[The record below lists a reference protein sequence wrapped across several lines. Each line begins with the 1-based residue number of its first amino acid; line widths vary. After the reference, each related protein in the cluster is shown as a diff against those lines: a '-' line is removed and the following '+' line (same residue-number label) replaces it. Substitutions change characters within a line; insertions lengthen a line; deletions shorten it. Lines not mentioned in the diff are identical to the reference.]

1 MFRGSLRGEAMK
13 ERQKEND
20 VSNLVDVTS
29 PEAVKN
35 EVLSLYEQLYPEFS
49 ASVEAGAVARA
60 FDDFERLFTGHYPGY
75 TYCDTPYHDIQ
86 HTLDMSL
93 ALARLIYGHDHGAKA
108 SDQLGFHRASVGVIC
123 ALFHD
128 AGYIRHN
135 NDSQHRNGAEYTKTH
150 VSRSAGFLGDYLPSV
165 GLGSGAF
172 ISRKIVHFTGYEVSV
187 DRLQLEDKKFQLVGY
202 MLGSADLMAQMAD
215 RCYLEKCRDRLYPE
229 FVLGGIDRIER
240 ADGSSHRIY
249 TSPTNLLQQTPD
261 FYQKSVFP
269 RLEHIFEGVYRYAGD
284 FFSKGN
290 LYMREIDNNVDYLQK
305 VLRTGDF
312 SLLRREPLPNL
323 ATTKAAQTFNE
334 VLEEKLAQ

>member
-1 MFRGSLRGEAMK
+1 MK
-13 ERQKEND
+13 ERQKQND
-20 VSNLVDVTS
+20 VSNTVDVTS
-29 PEAVKN
+29 AEAVKN
-35 EVLSLYEQLYPEFS
+35 EVMSLYSGLYPEFS
-49 ASVEAGAVARA
+49 GSLEASAVAQA
-60 FDDFERLFTGHYPGY
+60 FGDFERLFTGRYPEF

-93 ALARLIYGHDHGAKA
+93 AMARLVYGHDHGAKPG
-108 SDQLGFHRASVGVIC
+108 DRLGFHRATVGVIC

-128 AGYIRHN
+128 AGYIRRQ

-150 VSRSAGFLGDYLPSV
+150 VSRSADFLSHYLPIV
-165 GLGSGAF
+165 GLAEDAF
-172 ISRKIVHFTGYEVSV
+172 ISGKIVHFTGYEISV
-187 DRLQLEDKKFQLVGY
+187 DRLKLEDRKYQLLGY

-229 FVLGGIDRIER
+229 FVLGGIDRIAR
-240 ADGSSHRIY
+240 ADGSTHRIY

-284 FFSKGN
+284 FFSNDN
-290 LYMREIDNNVDYLQK
+290 LYMREIDNNVDYLQT

-323 ATTKAAQTFNE
+323 ATTRAAETFNE